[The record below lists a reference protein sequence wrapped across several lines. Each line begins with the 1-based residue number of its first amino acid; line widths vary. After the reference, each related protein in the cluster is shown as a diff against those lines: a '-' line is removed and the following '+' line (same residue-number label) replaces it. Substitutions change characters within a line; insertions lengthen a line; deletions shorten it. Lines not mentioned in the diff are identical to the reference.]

1 LTSTDTID
9 GSVAPSTTAAVP
21 GPRWA
26 WWRWVL
32 IIAAASVG
40 AVLRTYPAAQRF
52 AIGSEDGVVFTKE
65 ARSLGVVHSLFKTY
79 AGYYHLIPRVT
90 AAVASALPLSRT
102 PLIYGWVAAV
112 SAGICAAIAAR
123 CARGMGLSV
132 LSATVLGVVVLCLP
146 ASGWETAMWMTNI
159 EWYVIATFVVFAAAW
174 IGGYDPPLPWA
185 VPVLV
190 VAGLTS
196 PLLMV
201 SLPFLFLAA
210 WVRHRRR
217 DLVVPGVV
225 TATAIVH
232 LFGRATSSPRG
243 SGHWTVTEVVRMYS
257 VRVVGGVAAGA
268 NGLARAYD
276 HAGSGPF
283 IALAILVIA
292 VLAVLALR
300 SDPTR
305 RLVLLYL
312 LYASA
317 AYIVVAVVVRPAF
330 FAKTLP
336 VGLIVRDGRQTWWNL
351 RYVAAPSIA
360 LTMAAVVLA
369 DGWARAQATLARVV
383 AIAMYVGIALVTV
396 VNVPVY
402 LHRDTLEHWYQGVAA
417 AKAACR
423 AHDGNGI
430 ASVPHGPFTDLP
442 AFHLRLTC
450 HQAFGS

>member
-1 LTSTDTID
+1 MTSTDTTD
-9 GSVAPSTTAAVP
+9 GSAAPSATAAVP
-21 GPRWA
+21 GPPWA

-32 IIAAASVG
+32 VITAGSVG

-65 ARSLGVVHSLFKTY
+65 ARSLGVVHALFKTY
-79 AGYYHLIPRVT
+79 AGYFHLIPRVT
-90 AAVASALPLSRT
+90 AAVASALPLART

-112 SAGICAAIAAR
+112 SAGACAAIAAR
-123 CARGMGLSV
+123 CARGMKLSV
-132 LSATVLGVVVLCLP
+132 LSATVIGVVVLCLP
-146 ASGWETAMWMTNI
+146 ASGWEVALWMTNI

-174 IGGYDPPLPWA
+174 IGGYDPPMPWA

-232 LFGRATSSPRG
+232 LIGRAVSSPRG
-243 SGHWTVTEVVRMYS
+243 SGHWTAAEVVRMYS

-283 IALAILVIA
+283 IALAVVVVVALT
-292 VLAVLALR
+292 LLALR
-300 SDPTR
+300 ADPTR

-312 LYASA
+312 LYASV
-317 AYIVVAVVVRPAF
+317 AYIVVAIVVRPAF
-330 FAKTLP
+330 FQKTLP
-336 VGLIVRDGRQTWWNL
+336 VGLISRDGRPTWWNL

-369 DGWARAQATLARVV
+369 DDWLRARAVALRVLGV
-383 AIAMYVGIALVTV
+383 VVYVLIALVTV
-396 VNVPVY
+396 INVPVY

-417 AKAACR
+417 AKASCR
-423 AHDGNGI
+423 AHDGNGV